1 MMRSV
6 SQPEGV
12 QSATVAR
19 ITVHINHRLSHK
31 LYDSLKELN
40 VGRFFVEPSRMVLL
54 QEKKRRSRLFARVL
68 SLDENPAERISFC
81 LPTDRVSQ
89 VATSLVQEFRFDLA
103 GRGSLYIEH
112 VTSYSPGRSTVH
124 DSDEQSN
131 EEAPSTASLD
141 GFRTG
146 LTGMTFILSNPDAG
160 NQVAKTA
167 LELGVCVP
175 YISLGVGTGIRDQ
188 LGLLRV
194 TIPAEKEIVELVAPD
209 HDAEGL
215 LRLIVDECRLN
226 QPGRG
231 FAYLYP
237 IHSAALSPRLRVGRQ
252 EHAASI
258 EQIIGAIDEL
268 RGETRWRTR
277 FATAGEQSDQADS
290 LKRDER
296 EVSLICSEGHSDS
309 YVATAS
315 RIGVRGA
322 TTSKIRALGTD
333 ADADAA
339 PVGVVAHERTTMIV
353 SASLVESLVQGIVE
367 DGLFEAENTGRIEIT
382 DVTAAYSYRRK
393 R

>member
-1 MMRSV
+1 MPSLT
-6 SQPEGV
+6 QPEGV

-31 LYDSLKELN
+31 LYDSLKELR

-54 QEKKRRSRLFARVL
+54 QEKKRRSRLFARIL
-68 SLDENPAERISFC
+68 SLDENPAERVSFC
-81 LPTDRVSQ
+81 MPIERVEQ
-89 VATSLVQEFRFDLA
+89 VATRLVEEFRFDLA
-103 GRGSLYIEH
+103 GRGSLYIEQ
-112 VTSYSPGRSTVH
+112 VTGYSPARTAAAR
-124 DSDEQSN
+124 DADEAS
-131 EEAPSTASLD
+131 AGATAQPARLS

-188 LGLLRV
+188 LGLLRI

-237 IHSAALSPRLRVGRQ
+237 VHSAALSPRLRIGRQ

-277 FATAGEQSDQADS
+277 FATTEEQEKTANS
-290 LKRDER
+290 LRRDER
-296 EVSLICSEGHSDS
+296 EVSLICSEGHSDA

-315 RIGVRGA
+315 RLGVRGA
-322 TTSKIRALGTD
+322 TTAKIRALGTD
-333 ADADAA
+333 NDMG
-339 PVGVVAHERTTMIV
+339 PGSIVAHERTTMIV
-353 SASLVESLVQGIVE
+353 SASIVESLVQGIAV
-367 DGLFEAENTGRIEIT
+367 DGFFEAENGGRIEIT
-382 DVTAAYSYRRK
+382 KVTATYSYRRK

>member
-1 MMRSV
+1 MSISPQAEEVRS
-6 SQPEGV
+6 S
-12 QSATVAR
+12 TVAR
-19 ITVHINHRLSHK
+19 VTVHINHRLSHK
-31 LYDSLKELN
+31 LYDSLKELA

-54 QEKKRRSRLFARVL
+54 QEKKRRSRLFARIL

-81 LPTDRVSQ
+81 LPMERVAH
-89 VATSLVQEFRFDLA
+89 VATSLSEEFRFDLA
-103 GRGSLYIEH
+103 GRGSLYLEH
-112 VTSYSPGRSTVH
+112 VTSYSTG
-124 DSDEQSN
+124 
-131 EEAPSTASLD
+131 STATGGTTTHDANETVAGLSR
-141 GFRTG
+141 FRTG
-146 LTGMTFILSNPDAG
+146 LTGITFILSNPDAG

-175 YISLGVGTGIRDQ
+175 YISLGVGTGIRDE
-188 LGLLRV
+188 LGLLRI
-194 TIPAEKEIVELVAPD
+194 TIPADKEIVELVAPD

-231 FAYLYP
+231 FAYIYP
-237 IHSAALSPRLRVGRQ
+237 IHSAALSPQLRIGRQ

-277 FATAGEQSDQADS
+277 FASTEEQRGQANS
-290 LKRDER
+290 LQRDER
-296 EVSLICSEGHSDS
+296 EVSVICSEGHSDA

-322 TTSKIRALGTD
+322 TTAKVRALGTD
-333 ADADAA
+333 ADFAA
-339 PVGVVAHERTTMIV
+339 GGVVAHERTTMIV
-353 SASLVESLVQGIVE
+353 PASLVDSLVHGIVE
-367 DGLFEAENTGRIEIT
+367 AGLFEAETAGRVEIT
-382 DVTAAYSYRRK
+382 AVTASYSYRRK